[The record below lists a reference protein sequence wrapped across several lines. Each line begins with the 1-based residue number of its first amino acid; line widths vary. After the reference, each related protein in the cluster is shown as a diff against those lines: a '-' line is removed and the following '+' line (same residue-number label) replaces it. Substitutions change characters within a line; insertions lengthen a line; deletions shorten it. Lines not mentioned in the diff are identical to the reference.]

1 MLQIIRSWTR
11 QPLSVAIELYQSPV
25 VLYDQSDESSASA
38 SAGCVNHIG
47 ASLTVRSEGNVQI
60 GGITLVRQVLL
71 RRKKP
76 KTKEW
81 TDWVEIQR
89 GEHNVVGECRV
100 GTRERYVC

>member
-11 QPLSVAIELYQSPV
+11 QQLSVSVDLYQSPV
-25 VLYDQSDESSASA
+25 VLYDQSDESSASLSA
-38 SAGCVNHIG
+38 SCINHIG
-47 ASLTVRSEGNVQI
+47 ASVTVRSEGNINI

-81 TDWVEIQR
+81 TDWVEMQR
-89 GEHNVVGECRV
+89 EEHNVVGECLV
-100 GTRERYVC
+100 GTRER